1 VLRQKNGKIILKF
14 TKITSNYKLQN
25 GIREMALAA
34 RKRGASSKQKN
45 RYTNQHPNAQTLE

>member
-1 VLRQKNGKIILKF
+1 LRQKNGKIILKF

-34 RKRGASSKQKN
+34 RKRGASSKQKT